1 MKKFVYLIISIINAV
16 ITAIY
21 IALSPNNIIPS
32 HYNTQGIADAYSSK
46 WFVMAMP
53 CVLVV
58 ICLIYLIYEVI
69 ADKMHTDRGNRKVVN
84 RIFLSTFLTFAIL
97 FWYLTIVCVNS
108 VNMLNVTSFVNLV
121 VVFLGVIIAVTSD
134 VFPKLK
140 QNNYVGFRTAS
151 TLSDEKVWKK
161 THKIGGYCGVIGGI
175 VTAIIGLA
183 GLILRINS
191 EIVLI
196 SGVAVILISTVLIPL
211 IYSRSISKT
220 K

>member
-69 ADKMHTDRGNRKVVN
+69 ADKMHTDRGN
-84 RIFLSTFLTFAIL
+84 S
-97 FWYLTIVCVNS
+97 
-108 VNMLNVTSFVNLV
+108 
-121 VVFLGVIIAVTSD
+121 
-134 VFPKLK
+134 
-140 QNNYVGFRTAS
+140 
-151 TLSDEKVWKK
+151 
-161 THKIGGYCGVIGGI
+161 
-175 VTAIIGLA
+175 
-183 GLILRINS
+183 
-191 EIVLI
+191 
-196 SGVAVILISTVLIPL
+196 
-211 IYSRSISKT
+211 
-220 K
+220 

>member
-1 MKKFVYLIISIINAV
+1 MKKFVYLIIAIINTILTAV
-16 ITAIY
+16 Y
-21 IALSPNNIIPS
+21 IAFSSNSIIPS
-32 HYNTQGIADAYSSK
+32 HYNEQGIADAYSSK
-46 WFVMAMP
+46 WFVMFMP
-53 CVLVV
+53 CILVV
-58 ICLIYLIYEVI
+58 IGLIYLIYEVI
-69 ADKMHTDRGNRKVVN
+69 ADKMHTDNGNRKAVN
-84 RIFLSTFLTFAIL
+84 RIFMSVFAMFLIL
-97 FWYLTIVCVNS
+97 FWYLIIACVNGGNIMS
-108 VNMLNVTSFVNLV
+108 ISNFICIA
-121 VVFLGVIIAVTSD
+121 VVFFGVIIAVTSD

>member
-1 MKKFVYLIISIINAV
+1 
-16 ITAIY
+16 
-21 IALSPNNIIPS
+21 
-32 HYNTQGIADAYSSK
+32 
-46 WFVMAMP
+46 
-53 CVLVV
+53 
-58 ICLIYLIYEVI
+58 
-69 ADKMHTDRGNRKVVN
+69 
-84 RIFLSTFLTFAIL
+84 
-97 FWYLTIVCVNS
+97 
-108 VNMLNVTSFVNLV
+108 MLNVTSFVNLV

-211 IYSRSISKT
+211 I
-220 K
+220 

>member
-69 ADKMHTDRGNRKVVN
+69 ADKMHTDRGNRKAVN
-84 RIFLSTFLTFAIL
+84 RIFMSVFAMFLIL
-97 FWYLTIVCVNS
+97 FWYLIIACVNGGNIMS
-108 VNMLNVTSFVNLV
+108 ISSFICIA
-121 VVFLGVIIAVTSD
+121 VVFFGAMIAVISD

-211 IYSRSISKT
+211 IYSSSISKT